1 MGKIE
6 EDESYKKYCQYRQN
20 RWRYESTSVGIAV
33 LVMGFIV
40 LIAVGILPIK
50 KLVCPVLIGLGVY
63 FSRKEKQ
70 K

>member
-1 MGKIE
+1 MRKIE
-6 EDESYKKYCQYRQN
+6 EDESYKKYFQYRQN